1 MPRENSITAITTPTS
16 FQLISTVNKDRY
28 SRLQQSPRLLLKS
41 FKDCFLVLQF
51 WPKDYR
57 FLLRQ
62 RGNSS
67 SARNTEIEG
76 P

>member
-1 MPRENSITAITTPTS
+1 MPRENSMIAIAAPTS

-28 SRLQQSPRLLLKS
+28 SGSQQSPRLLLKS

-51 WPKDYR
+51 WLKDYR

-67 SARNTEIEG
+67 SARNTETEG